1 MMCFTGSRKHVL
13 CDQAKRHTHVLGLGL
28 CEAGTRVWG
37 LGEEASGCHT
47 ALSLPPAPTVSQVRK
62 PVHKPP

>member
-37 LGEEASGCHT
+37 PGRGGFWLPHGP
-47 ALSLPPAPTVSQVRK
+47 LSATGTHRLPG
-62 PVHKPP
+62 